1 MFEKSICIAGK
12 KIGEKEPVFII
23 AEAGVNHNGDYNIAL
38 RLIDEAANAG
48 VDAIKFQSFKTEK
61 LILNNIE
68 KAPYQKETT
77 GINETQFEMLK
88 RLEMSIEH
96 MKKLKVYTEKKGLIF
111 LSTPFDIESME
122 ELDAIGIDAYKIS
135 STDATNIP
143 FIRKIAQKGKPILL
157 STGMCDVDEV
167 DQAIKEIE
175 KYNSQLVLLQCT
187 ANYPIKD
194 EEANL
199 SIIRKFHEQYHVIV
213 GYSDHSTGVGAAPYA
228 VPLGVKVIEK
238 HFTLDKNMEGPDHR
252 ASLDPFELKKLVSDI
267 RKVEKYCGVMEEKIP
282 TWEEQSTKKSLQKCI
297 VASSVI
303 FEGDIFTEK
312 NLTCKR
318 TGGKG
323 ISARFFDQLLGAK
336 SKKDYNIDAIIS
348 EGEL

>member
-1 MFEKSICIAGK
+1 
-12 KIGEKEPVFII
+12 
-23 AEAGVNHNGDYNIAL
+23 
-38 RLIDEAANAG
+38 
-48 VDAIKFQSFKTEK
+48 
-61 LILNNIE
+61 
-68 KAPYQKETT
+68 
-77 GINETQFEMLK
+77 MLK